1 MFYGVPGGLSGAGW
15 GTQDANGVWS
25 GMAGNA
31 QNQSGYNTGGGAAF
45 GAQSTP
51 YSGGG
56 TGAYTAGLPT
66 GGAAPV
72 QPNYSTASFGAAP
85 TQNVNTAGSFGPAAP
100 TTPDMGQ
107 YLRGLD
113 WSPQNAQNATKQM
126 TQAMGQYGW
135 TADQVG
141 QNLGFNGADIMRHI
155 FQYGG
160 MGGGGALGATDG
172 GGSDPLQGFDWRN
185 TTGDA
190 RLYAQGGNQMMNA
203 GGSPNW
209 LSGNGGAYQP
219 GIANDPTGGGG
230 LGSNPYMGAQADFL
244 RQQMQDALGQNL
256 QSIRSNSVGNRTLG
270 GSRQGVAE
278 GLALKGFDQ
287 SYGSNLANMLSGNY
301 QFDRNLNTSSYN
313 QNRGLDLQ
321 QAQLGGNLMNQGLN
335 MQWSPIQNANAQYTP
350 YTGLGSQST
359 PGSGGGLS
367 GAIGGG
373 LSGLALAA
381 QLGLFK

>member
-31 QNQSGYNTGGGAAF
+31 QPQGGYNPGGAAF
-45 GAQSTP
+45 GAQSQP
-51 YSGGG
+51 YTGGG
-56 TGAYTAGLPT
+56 MDAYNAGLPT

-85 TQNVNTAGSFGPAAP
+85 TQNVNTAGSFGPSAP

-160 MGGGGALGATDG
+160 MGGGGALGATNG
-172 GGSDPLQGFDWRN
+172 GG
-185 TTGDA
+185 
-190 RLYAQGGNQMMNA
+190 MMQA
-203 GGSPNW
+203 GGPGSFNEM
-209 LSGNGGAYQP
+209 GGRYQP

-256 QSIRSNSVGNRTLG
+256 QSIRSNSVGNGTLG

-278 GLALKGFDQ
+278 GLALKE
-287 SYGSNLANMLSGNY
+287 
-301 QFDRNLNTSSYN
+301 
-313 QNRGLDLQ
+313 
-321 QAQLGGNLMNQGLN
+321 
-335 MQWSPIQNANAQYTP
+335 
-350 YTGLGSQST
+350 
-359 PGSGGGLS
+359 
-367 GAIGGG
+367 IGR
-373 LSGLALAA
+373 AHV
-381 QLGLFK
+381 